1 MQAVQAELQR
11 KLAEPSPS
19 PESGPVT
26 VSIAGSKTAP
36 NVPLPAPARRLKR
49 EAEGQPLSGGSF
61 RLTSVWLT
69 TSPSNTKLGWSPGDP
84 ELEN

>member
-1 MQAVQAELQR
+1 MQVVQAELQR
-11 KLAEPSPS
+11 KLTEPSPS
-19 PESGPVT
+19 PESGPVS

-36 NVPLPAPARRLKR
+36 NVPLPTPARRLKR
-49 EAEGQPLSGGSF
+49 EAEGWPLSGGSF